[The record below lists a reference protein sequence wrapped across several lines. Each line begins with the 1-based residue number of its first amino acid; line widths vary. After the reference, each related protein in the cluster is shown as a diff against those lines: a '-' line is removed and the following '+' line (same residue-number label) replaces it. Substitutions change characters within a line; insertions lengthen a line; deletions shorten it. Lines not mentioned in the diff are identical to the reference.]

1 MPVEV
6 WSSILRL
13 LRCPLFSLW
22 NATQTVHKKTLFF
35 KKKKDQVLKDSMQ
48 ADFNWNASKWET
60 AGFVTFCCIS
70 NVRNAIF
77 IIIIIYFFYIT
88 SIPFWVQTK
97 FFFLL
102 KVTFRKR
109 FKRGR
114 ESACG

>member
-1 MPVEV
+1 
-6 WSSILRL
+6 
-13 LRCPLFSLW
+13 
-22 NATQTVHKKTLFF
+22 
-35 KKKKDQVLKDSMQ
+35 MQ

-97 FFFLL
+97 FFFYWRSHLGKDL
-102 KVTFRKR
+102 REAERVLVDNEWKR
-109 FKRGR
+109 WETDIFHNNFP
-114 ESACG
+114 E